1 MNLCYFFV
9 SNQNYKFVHSSDP
22 IFGDQKKLSN
32 WSLSSRSYLSDKN
45 VWQRSCLSVKRDKQ
59 TKNENSNPKE
69 PVWNFSKIFQA
80 NTLRKKRKNA
90 EVSSFFLFQQWKNYL
105 LKDLK
110 KNLTSV
116 LYNVSSQNFIHFLIH
131 GKECPKVEPCPN
143 WTIAAL
149 LILQTNWTLS
159 FSETCGTH

>member
-22 IFGDQKKLSN
+22 IFGNQKKLSN

-80 NTLRKKRKNA
+80 NTVRKKEKLQNFHL
-90 EVSSFFLFQQWKNYL
+90 SFCSNNEKIYL
-105 LKDLK
+105 LKDFK

-116 LYNVSSQNFIHFLIH
+116 LYDVSSQNFIHFLIH
-131 GKECPKVEPCPN
+131 RTECPKVDPSPN
-143 WTIAAL
+143 WTVAA
-149 LILQTNWTLS
+149 LQTNWTLR